1 MPGVE
6 HASTPPAMRIDPR
19 KAQVLAQRFV
29 TRTLHKTLFA
39 PALAVCTLW
48 SGAQA
53 WLAPAPIG
61 SPSHASAWEWPR
73 QWDGAPLRPLA
84 LTAVELR
91 FARQFPGTL
100 ARLTDGDQVLVLRH
114 VTQPTRML
122 HPAADCYRAAGY
134 RITDTRLQDDAQGR
148 RWRCFTATQA
158 DGTPLQVCER
168 ITDARGLAFTDTSAW
183 YWAALR
189 GTSAGPWQAVT
200 TARALPVTLR
210 HAAAGTVSTTS
221 LP

>member
-6 HASTPPAMRIDPR
+6 HTTTPEPEGMDPR
-19 KAQVLAQRFV
+19 KGHVLAQRFV
-29 TRTLHKTLFA
+29 TRTLHKT
-39 PALAVCTLW
+39 ALAVALLACTLW

-53 WLAPAPIG
+53 WLAPE
-61 SPSHASAWEWPR
+61 SPATSTHASAWEWPR

-84 LTAVELR
+84 LSAVEQR

-100 ARLTDGDQVLVLRH
+100 ARLTDGEQVLVLRH

-134 RITDTRLQDDAQGR
+134 RIADIRLQDDHEGR

-168 ITDARGLAFTDTSAW
+168 ITDATGQAFTDTSAW

-189 GTSAGPWQAVT
+189 GASAGPWEAVT
-200 TARALPVTLR
+200 TARAVPATLR
-210 HAAAGTVSTTS
+210 HAAATTTTR
-221 LP
+221 P